1 MKPNLTKNDILNTL
15 RNDKAFLNAQFG
27 VISIGLFGSYSKEK
41 QNPDSDIDI
50 IVELKEP
57 KYEWLAGLQ
66 IHLEQK
72 FGKKVDL
79 IRKRK
84 QIKNNIIERIER
96 NVIYV

>member
-50 IVELKEP
+50 LVELKEP

-96 NVIYV
+96 NVIYA